1 MRKEST
7 RMEPIPIRSNR
18 PRTRPVLDV
27 LEPAAA
33 EPNVLRDTVVRA
45 LLSIPELERS
55 VVRERLLGELKKAGL
70 KVRQCLLM
78 LGVAAATAE
87 ELTAPEIA
95 ALIRYVRL
103 AEPRVMMAIAAP
115 LTELLTTADLGAKLS
130 GRAA

>member
-1 MRKEST
+1 
-7 RMEPIPIRSNR
+7 
-18 PRTRPVLDV
+18 VLDV

-33 EPNVLRDTVVRA
+33 EPNLLRDSVVRA

-103 AEPRVMMAIAAP
+103 AEPKVMMAIAAP
-115 LTELLTTADLGAKLS
+115 LTELLTTADPGAKLS